1 MSEQLNKEQV
11 FDQITKLQEEMG
23 KLDQILF
30 KIQCISE
37 SQEYVEDEDGKPI
50 LREYSEDV
58 ALEKINALRQIVVSR
73 ETTYNRLLN
82 FYLDLFQYLD
92 NKEEIEKQ
100 QKADQQHT
108 AN

>member
-1 MSEQLNKEQV
+1 MSEQLNHKQV
-11 FDQITKLQEEMG
+11 FEQIVKLQEEMG

-37 SQEYVEDEDGKPI
+37 SQEYVEGEDGPI

-58 ALEKINALRQIVVSR
+58 ALEKINTLRQIVVAR
-73 ETTYNRLLN
+73 ETTYNRMLN
-82 FYLDLFQYLD
+82 FYLDLFQYLE
-92 NKEEIEKQ
+92 NKEENEKQ
-100 QKADQQHT
+100 QKANQQHT